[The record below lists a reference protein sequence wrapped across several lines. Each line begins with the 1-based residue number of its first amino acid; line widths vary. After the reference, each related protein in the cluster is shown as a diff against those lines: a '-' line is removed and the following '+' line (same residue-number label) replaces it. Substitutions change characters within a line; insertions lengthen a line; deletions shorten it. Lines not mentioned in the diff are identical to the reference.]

1 MATDGGPVTLNSYR
15 MPPTS
20 ADAPR
25 PTARAFAAREIMML
39 KLFAAATLGT
49 VVLFVAI
56 GPAAADKRRA
66 LGA

>member
-1 MATDGGPVTLNSYR
+1 
-15 MPPTS
+15 
-20 ADAPR
+20 
-25 PTARAFAAREIMML
+25 ML